1 MNPHF
6 VAQKRANITKTWM
19 LMGVFFVGIIGLGY
33 VLTQYTGNPTF
44 LYGGALV
51 SVVMNFIAYFNS
63 GTIAIRSAG
72 AVPADPVVYAQLHEI
87 VASLAQRM
95 QLPKPKV
102 FIINDS
108 APNAFATGRN
118 PQNASVAATTGIIE
132 RLTRQELE
140 GVMAHELAH
149 VQNRDILVMTVAVVL
164 AGVVSIIAD
173 MFMRM
178 SLFGGTRRQDG
189 NGGPLVLLGSIMA
202 LIIAPLAAQLIQL
215 AISRKREYVADATAA
230 LVTQNPEGLASAL
243 EKIASYK
250 APMHSAS
257 HATAHLFISNPF
269 GSYEVG
275 KSFATLFATHPP
287 MEHRIFVLRN
297 PSKA

>member
-1 MNPHF
+1 MNPRF

-19 LMGVFFVGIIGLGY
+19 LMSVFFIGIIGLGY

-44 LYGGALV
+44 LYGGALM
-51 SVVMNFIAYFNS
+51 SVMMNLFAYFKS
-63 GTIAIRSAG
+63 DTIAISSSG
-72 AVPADPVVYAQLHEI
+72 AVPADPVQYADLHEI
-87 VASLAQRM
+87 VGRLAAQM

-102 FIINDS
+102 YIINDS

-118 PQNASVAATTGIIE
+118 PEHASVAATTGIIE
-132 RLTRQELE
+132 RLSKQELE
-140 GVMAHELAH
+140 GVMAHELSH

-164 AGVVSIIAD
+164 AGVVSIVAD

-178 SLFGGTRRQDG
+178 SLFGGNRRQEG
-189 NGGPLVLLGSIMA
+189 NGGPLVLLATIMA
-202 LIIAPLAAQLIQL
+202 LVIAPLAAQLIQL
-215 AISRKREYVADATAA
+215 AISRKREYLADASAV
-230 LVTQNPEGLASAL
+230 LVTGNPEGLATAL
-243 EKIASYK
+243 EKIASYA
-250 APMHSAS
+250 APMHRAS

-287 MEHRIFVLRN
+287 MEDRIAILRN
-297 PSKA
+297 LPR